1 MLFSFSGQ
9 GRGGI
14 RLAARPPESDQG
26 ACQMMLQPALPRRQ
40 RLKRCSRAKAAA
52 SDAVAPWKAQAPSGE
67 SRPRGVGAE
76 EQLGS
81 DHGAGSRMVIV
92 EAEES

>member
-1 MLFSFSGQ
+1 MK
-9 GRGGI
+9 
-14 RLAARPPESDQG
+14 A
-26 ACQMMLQPALPRRQ
+26 M
-40 RLKRCSRAKAAA
+40 KRCSRAKAAA

-67 SRPRGVGAE
+67 SRPGASAPGDE
-76 EQLGS
+76 PGS